1 MVGGRGGMEVL
12 ARCCQQLLPRADNN
26 LQPPK
31 RKRCARNSAN
41 CDAEIA
47 EMWQRM
53 MTMTTTTMKTETET
67 ETTVAVDLLCGST
80 LQESVR
86 QLQLNVCVCLCLC
99 VCSCP
104 AAVQFKRNE
113 NVLHC
118 IQFMQFFHG
127 AIVDLSHLTL
137 TLFPFPL
144 LLLLALFLHPTSF
157 ASLSYH
163 STVNS
168 QRLLASL
175 TSTTGGNTAELS
187 RRRRRSRRFCL
198 SV

>member
-12 ARCCQQLLPRADNN
+12 ARCCQWLLPRADNN
-26 LQPPK
+26 LQSPK

-53 MTMTTTTMKTETET
+53 MTMTTTTMKTKTETET

-80 LQESVR
+80 LQESVS
-86 QLQLNVCVCLCLC
+86 QLQLNVCVCLCRC

-144 LLLLALFLHPTSF
+144 LLLLTPPSLTHLLCL
-157 ASLSYH
+157 SLSCH
-163 STVNS
+163 STVTRN
-168 QRLLASL
+168 AYWHH
-175 TSTTGGNTAELS
+175 
-187 RRRRRSRRFCL
+187 
-198 SV
+198 